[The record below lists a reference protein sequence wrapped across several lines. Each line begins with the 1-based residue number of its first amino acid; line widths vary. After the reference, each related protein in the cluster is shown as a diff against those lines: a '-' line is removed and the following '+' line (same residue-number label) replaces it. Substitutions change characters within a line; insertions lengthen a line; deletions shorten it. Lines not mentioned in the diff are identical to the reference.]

1 MKRIK
6 LFLTICLALS
16 VFQTGLADDADV
28 ARAAAKRG
36 NVSGVSV
43 SGPRTNTSTKKTEP
57 NRSEPARTIPNNT
70 KNIRTNQS
78 VQSRTTAKSTATV
91 KQRSSNQSTQKTVVT
106 RTPAVTARETAIA
119 RTTVSRKP
127 KATKSVAATRVAT
140 TPYKN
145 NHLSR
150 AATTTTAKLDSIKSK
165 NYSQCKSVYQDC
177 MDEFCANKDANLR
190 RCACSSRISEFDGLK
205 KKLTDVEDK
214 MLQFNQNLLT
224 VGMSKED
231 ASTISVATEGETAF
245 STKDK
250 SESEKI
256 LNKIKNT
263 LNGSSDLSTIGD
275 SSSFTLS
282 LDIDGAWGQTD
293 GITGISTTAKSG
305 TQLYDAARP
314 VCLEMAKEV
323 CSDNELNI
331 AIDNYKLLIQQ
342 DCNTVSKAYNAQ
354 YNQAISKV
362 QESGALLDM
371 ARLESYQQNNADDM
385 LTCKKKILEQLKSS
399 SVCGEDLHKCLDI
412 TGRYIEPSTGKA
424 VLSKD
429 LKNLDTLLTAPTAN
443 LKWTQVPAN
452 RDFVEFLNSKK
463 RYLGPATEQ
472 CKDVASQVWSEFIE
486 EALSKIKLAQTAKM
500 EEIKRGCVTMIAECK
515 TNAYQSIEEFDS
527 RSSSIFS
534 IIADKTVNTICS
546 DVQQACSETVG
557 AAIEDFADNLTDL
570 TTAETKQKI
579 IDQCVTIGKGCI
591 TGACTAASGNFEL
604 CKQTI
609 APVRQSIVK
618 QLSANST
625 PLCWDKV
632 YECFKNALTTVP
644 NIEFDNITPTDT
656 TCESIYS
663 DDTDRKACT
672 LAANYWGRCNYEA
685 APAKTTISTDTNTNT
700 ILYWFGM
707 QTNNYTCSDAA
718 VCPVGSFYNADCNI
732 CDSDNNGNPYTVH
745 YPPNTPV
752 PFFSDLIEVCKKTG
766 DGLMFKNACEGGCKA
781 KDVHGNCCD
790 SGYVNHDIC
799 VPDADYK
806 AILVQTGTCNGSD
819 DSYYCSLATTNPG
832 TRINVYCVSNA
843 SGDNKPLTIITT
855 HEEGTILNPD
865 YNELQC
871 NGYWVLVDQY
881 GNYLNFKEQHVSG
894 DLVEDMC
901 NNISHCVD
909 MIFGQAQHVRYHYN
923 EQKWGEFNTSSN
935 SWVSNPICVNTGDT
949 PLLKPDNQFKIK
961 YNVP

>member
-145 NHLSR
+145 GHISR

-385 LTCKKKILEQLKSS
+385 LTCKKKIIEQLKSS

-463 RYLGPATEQ
+463 RYLSPATEQ
-472 CKDVASQVWSEFIE
+472 CKDVAGQVWSEFIE

-557 AAIEDFADNLTDL
+557 AAIGDFADNLTDL
-570 TTAETKQKI
+570 TTTETKQKI

-591 TGACTAASGNFEL
+591 TSACTAASGNFEL

-618 QLSANST
+618 QLSADST

-656 TCESIYS
+656 TCESSYA
-663 DDTDRKACT
+663 DETNKKACN

-685 APAKTTISTDTNTNT
+685 APAKTTIPTDTNTNT

-718 VCPVGSFYNADCNI
+718 VCPVNYEFNPTCNI
-732 CDSDNNGNPYTVH
+732 CDKPGSFTDNIGNSTSWESGLIQVYKKTSDNKWFTNV
-745 YPPNTPV
+745 
-752 PFFSDLIEVCKKTG
+752 
-766 DGLMFKNACEGGCKA
+766 CEGGCKA
-781 KDVHGNCCD
+781 KDVHGNCCKD
-790 SGYVNHDIC
+790 GYVDHDIC
-799 VPDADYK
+799 VPGADYK
-806 AILVQTGTCNGSD
+806 AILVQTGTCNGNS

-832 TRINVYCVSNA
+832 TRINVYCVSSA

-855 HEEGTILNPD
+855 HEEENILNPD

-871 NGYWVLVDQY
+871 NGIWVLVDQY
-881 GNYLNFKEQHVSG
+881 GNYLTPSKQTGTTVDSITVCNVAKMTFNKSVSTQSTIG
-894 DLVEDMC
+894 WDQ
-901 NNISHCVD
+901 ST
-909 MIFGQAQHVRYHYN
+909 
-923 EQKWGEFNTSSN
+923 QKWKESPSA
-935 SWVSNPICVNTGDT
+935 NPTYNGSIID
-949 PLLKPDNQFKIK
+949 PDNKFIIK